1 MTERRTDAMRTM
13 RHTPQDH
20 ARTAETGDDAQCQ
33 GYPPVADSLGFETVP
48 LGDPTRFS
56 HRLTEE

>member
-1 MTERRTDAMRTM
+1 MRTM